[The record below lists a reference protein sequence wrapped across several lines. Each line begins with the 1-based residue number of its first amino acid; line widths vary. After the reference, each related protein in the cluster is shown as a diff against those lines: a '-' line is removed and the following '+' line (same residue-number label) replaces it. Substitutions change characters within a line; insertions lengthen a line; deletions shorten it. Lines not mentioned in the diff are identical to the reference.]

1 MRYEEWLATIPD
13 SVKGSKLWEL
23 VAYQKA
29 CLLYD
34 LVWRDC
40 EVLGKDY
47 RGKEIGRQLIRSAG
61 SISANIEEGY
71 GRGFGKQYSYHL
83 GVALGSSRETAGW
96 YLRSRHLL
104 APEIYPHRIGLN
116 DEIIALLI
124 TEINRQ
130 RSRQK

>member
-1 MRYEEWLATIPD
+1 MRYEEWLASIPD

-61 SISANIEEGY
+61 SIPANIEEGY
-71 GRGFGKQYSYHL
+71 GRGFGKQDSYHL
-83 GVALGSSRETAGW
+83 DPMIAFNAQFRTFF
-96 YLRSRHLL
+96 LL
-104 APEIYPHRIGLN
+104 CKDKFYDSDYEKMILN
-116 DEIIALLI
+116 ECDEYRQF
-124 TEINRQ
+124 TENQ
-130 RSRQK
+130 